1 MWRTNGL
8 ERMVETSETK
18 AITKEILAFDSVVF
32 LLMAV
37 AFLIITF
44 YKAFECSLHHE
55 VFAWFCPYKFNTS
68 FVDPLRTYNNN
79 ITRSFTMGS
88 QTKTILLILLL
99 LFIDLSAARFSGI
112 HEGRILPNPPSE
124 LIYEVEM
131 RKLTEME
138 AMVDYQKDP
147 GPNNKH
153 EPHP

>member
-1 MWRTNGL
+1 
-8 ERMVETSETK
+8 
-18 AITKEILAFDSVVF
+18 
-32 LLMAV
+32 
-37 AFLIITF
+37 
-44 YKAFECSLHHE
+44 
-55 VFAWFCPYKFNTS
+55 
-68 FVDPLRTYNNN
+68 
-79 ITRSFTMGS
+79 MGS

-112 HEGRILPNPPSE
+112 QEGHILPNPPSE

-147 GPNNKH
+147 VPNPKH

>member
-1 MWRTNGL
+1 
-8 ERMVETSETK
+8 
-18 AITKEILAFDSVVF
+18 
-32 LLMAV
+32 
-37 AFLIITF
+37 
-44 YKAFECSLHHE
+44 
-55 VFAWFCPYKFNTS
+55 
-68 FVDPLRTYNNN
+68 
-79 ITRSFTMGS
+79 MGS

-112 HEGRILPNPPSE
+112 QKGRILPNPPSE

-147 GPNNKH
+147 GPNTKH